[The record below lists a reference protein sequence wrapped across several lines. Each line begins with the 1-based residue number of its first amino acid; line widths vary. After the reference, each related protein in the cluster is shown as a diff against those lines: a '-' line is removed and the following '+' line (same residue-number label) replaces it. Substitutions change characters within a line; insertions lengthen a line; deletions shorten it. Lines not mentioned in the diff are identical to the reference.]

1 MKSMKKLL
9 VAFVL
14 LASVIVFVGCD
25 TNAGDTPSKNNVP
38 TEQPTG
44 DKEKPLPE
52 QPTGEAEEEKTP
64 CAKGEHTGGT
74 ATCTTKA
81 KCSECG
87 AEYGEFNP
95 ENHESEGFTY
105 IKHDENTHIKKR
117 VCCDEHVIENCSY
130 SEELCICEKKVDV
143 NESKT
148 TDFHN
153 AWDDGWTDEED
164 LE

>member
-1 MKSMKKLL
+1 MKSMKKLVL
-9 VAFVL
+9 AGLVL
-14 LASVIVFVGCD
+14 LASVMVLVGC
-25 TNAGDTPSKNNVP
+25 KHEV
-38 TEQPTG
+38 
-44 DKEKPLPE
+44 
-52 QPTGEAEEEKTP
+52 EAQH
-64 CAKGEHTGGT
+64 AHTGGA

-87 AEYGEFNP
+87 AEYGVFNP
-95 ENHESEGFTY
+95 ENHENEGVTY
-105 IKHDENTHIKKR
+105 IKHDESTHIKKR

-153 AWDDGWTDEED
+153 AWDDGWTGEVD
-164 LE
+164 LQ

>member
-1 MKSMKKLL
+1 MKSMKKLVL
-9 VAFVL
+9 AGLIL
-14 LASVIVFVGCD
+14 LASVMVLVGC
-25 TNAGDTPSKNNVP
+25 KM
-38 TEQPTG
+38 
-44 DKEKPLPE
+44 
-52 QPTGEAEEEKTP
+52 EAEPEGP
-64 CAKGEHTGGT
+64 HAHTGGT

-87 AEYGEFNP
+87 ADYGEFTP
-95 ENHESEGFTY
+95 ENHASEGFIYT
-105 IKHDENTHIKKR
+105 KHDENTHIKKR

-153 AWDDGWTDEED
+153 AWDDGWTAEVD
-164 LE
+164 LW